1 MATSSPPDGLS
12 GYGLPDGWQ
21 RHPVWRVLDTHFG
34 DGSAFFLTLQA
45 WAEAPVQAFSTR
57 QLHYVAIARQAPD
70 ADAVMRRLAGSAA
83 AAAHCKDLARQLFG
97 LLPGFHRVVLMH
109 GQVQLTLCVGQL
121 QPMLREQRFMADA
134 VYLAGL
140 QDPSERAQ
148 WDRWTVKAL
157 ARLCRRGTGIVL
169 DAPATPL
176 CDVLA
181 QAGFAL
187 GWHDQPAA
195 AAGSG
200 SLAVSALSGRYQ
212 PAWQPGTTRHSWR
225 VAPPAP
231 TRCVVV
237 GAGLAGA
244 TVAAMLARRG
254 WQVTVLDRAA
264 EPAMGASGLPVG
276 LLLPQVSQ
284 DDNTRSRLSRA
295 GVRQT
300 LALCHDLLV
309 HGDDWALSGVLA
321 LPRAGAPQLPADW
334 PAAGRQ
340 WSDGARLGSVQ
351 AAWTRGQARREG
363 AIWHTAAAWIKP
375 AQLVRAC
382 LALGGV
388 VFRGSSD
395 VRAIE
400 WVADTWV
407 LRDATGH
414 LLADAPLVV
423 VAAASESVR
432 LLDSAAVAA
441 PRAPTPVTRL
451 AKMPSIA
458 GQVSW
463 GLQSGIADA
472 AFPPFPVNGAGSLVA
487 NVPLDGA
494 LAWYAGA
501 TYSAEGAGAV
511 TASDEAQGHRDNL
524 ARVAQLLPATASA
537 LQTQFD
543 SGQLRAWHGSRCTT
557 ADRLPAVGRLD
568 TGPGPG
574 LWVSTGMGSRG
585 LTYAVLCAEVLACQL
600 GAEPLPVPASLVKSV
615 SATRGRLLNHG

>member
-1 MATSSPPDGLS
+1 MAAPTPPGCVS
-12 GYGLPDGWQ
+12 GCGLPDGWQ
-21 RHPVWRVLDTHFG
+21 RSPVWRVLDTHFG

-45 WAEAPVQAFSTR
+45 WAEPSAHAHAMR

-70 ADAVMRRLAGSAA
+70 ADAVMRRLAGFPALTAQST
-83 AAAHCKDLARQLFG
+83 DLARQFFG
-97 LLPGFHRVVLMH
+97 LLPGFHRIVLMH

-140 QDPSERAQ
+140 QDPPERAQ
-148 WDRWTVKAL
+148 WNRWTVKAL
-157 ARLCRRGTGIVL
+157 ARLCRRGTSIAL
-169 DAPATPL
+169 DAPTTPL

-187 GWHDQPAA
+187 GLRDPPAA
-195 AAGSG
+195 AADCG
-200 SLAVSALSGRYQ
+200 SLELSALCGRYQ
-212 PAWQPGTTRHSWR
+212 PAWKPGTTRDSWR
-225 VAPPAP
+225 VALPAP

-244 TVAAMLARRG
+244 TVAAALARRG

-295 GVRQT
+295 GVRQA
-300 LALCHDLLV
+300 LALCHDLLT
-309 HGDDWALSGVLA
+309 HGDDWAPSGVLA
-321 LPRAGAPQLPADW
+321 LPRDGAPQLPADW

-340 WSDGARLGSVQ
+340 WSDGAQLGGAQ
-351 AAWTRGQARREG
+351 AAWRQSATRQDG

-375 AQLVRAC
+375 EQLVRAC
-382 LALGGV
+382 LAVGGV
-388 VFRGSSD
+388 VFRGSSN
-395 VRAIE
+395 VCAIE
-400 WVADTWV
+400 RFADTWV
-407 LRDATGH
+407 LRDATGRA
-414 LLADAPLVV
+414 LADAPLVV

-432 LLDSAAVAA
+432 LLDSAAVGALC
-441 PRAPTPVTRL
+441 PPTRVARL
-451 AKMPSIA
+451 AAMPSVA

-463 GLQSGIADA
+463 AIQTGIHDTLR
-472 AFPPFPVNGAGSLVA
+472 PPFPVNGFGNLVA
-487 NVPLDGA
+487 NVPLNGA

-501 TYSAEGAGAV
+501 TYTADGASAM
-511 TASDEAQGHRDNL
+511 TAADEAQGHRENL
-524 ARVAQLLPATASA
+524 ARVAQLLPETASA

-585 LTYAVLCAEVLACQL
+585 LTYAALCAEVLACQL
-600 GAEPLPVPASLVKSV
+600 GAEPLPVPASLMKSV
-615 SATRGRLLNHG
+615 SATRGRLLNHR

>member
-1 MATSSPPDGLS
+1 MAAPTPPGCLS
-12 GYGLPDGWQ
+12 GCGLPDGWQ

-45 WAEAPVQAFSTR
+45 WAEASVQAFSMR

-70 ADAVMRRLAGSAA
+70 AGAVLHRLAGSAA
-83 AAAHCKDLARQLFG
+83 LVAQCTDLARQWFG
-97 LLPGFHRVVLMH
+97 LLPGFHRIVLMH

-157 ARLCRRGTGIVL
+157 ARLCRRGTSIAL

-176 CDVLA
+176 CDVLV

-187 GWHDQPAA
+187 GSHDQPVV

-200 SLAVSALSGRYQ
+200 SLELSALSGRYQ
-212 PAWQPGTTRHSWR
+212 PAWEPGTTRHTWR
-225 VAPPAP
+225 VAAPAP

-244 TVAAMLARRG
+244 TAAAALARRG
-254 WQVTVLDRAA
+254 WQVTVLDRAS

-300 LALCHDLLV
+300 LALCHDLLA
-309 HGDDWALSGVLA
+309 HGEDWALSGVLA
-321 LPRAGAPQLPADW
+321 LPRDGAPQLPADW

-340 WSDGARLGSVQ
+340 WSDGARLDGTQ
-351 AAWTRGQARREG
+351 AAWTHGQARGDG
-363 AIWHTAAAWIKP
+363 AIWHAAAAWIKP

-382 LALGGV
+382 LAEAGV
-388 VFRGSSD
+388 VFRGRSD
-395 VRAIE
+395 VCAIE
-400 WVADTWV
+400 RIADAWV
-407 LRDATGH
+407 LRDANGH
-414 LLADAPLVV
+414 VLADAPLVV
-423 VAAASESVR
+423 VASASDSVR
-432 LLDSAAVAA
+432 LLDNAAAEALCPPTLVA
-441 PRAPTPVTRL
+441 RL
-451 AKMPSIA
+451 ARMPSIA

-463 GLQSGIADA
+463 GLQSGSADA
-472 AFPPFPVNGAGSLVA
+472 ACPPFPVNGAGSLVA

-585 LTYAVLCAEVLACQL
+585 LTYAALCAEVLACQL

-615 SATRGRLLNHG
+615 SATRGRLLNHR